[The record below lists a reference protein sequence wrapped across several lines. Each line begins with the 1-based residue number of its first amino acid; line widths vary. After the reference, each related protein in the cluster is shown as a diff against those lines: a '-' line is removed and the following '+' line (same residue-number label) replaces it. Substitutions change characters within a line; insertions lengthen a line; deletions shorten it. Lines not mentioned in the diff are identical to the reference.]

1 MGKVSMRWM
10 RSIAKVAVLSCM
22 GLSLPLAAQAQEPT
36 PNTYTDWNVPLL
48 SGWSDVNTLTVE
60 AASQEGRTYIYPDAA
75 TRDADVDG
83 DGTGS
88 VAFVGWELD
97 DGSGRAP
104 GIQTIT
110 DDFAFPTQNCIMAS
124 GERESD
130 DFPGTIVPKNCSDDQ
145 GSSKR
150 FFLEVTAAD
159 TPIDLVFN
167 TGMGILRYK
176 GVRDPSEDGGE
187 AFEEFRDEFGIGRIY
202 RVIMKFLNETGER
215 LAGVRVEVGTGVGD
229 DFVPLELEDDG
240 IAMELRPLVERGFFV
255 GNTGAG
261 PREVWDPERYA
272 HFSPKLFH
280 DGTGRFETGFF
291 DVFRAGFFYPQSIS
305 DGDEAAQF
313 IYSGDTLVPETGI
326 YGSLTQNYFSMAESQ
341 AIESDL
347 AAGIFGYL
355 LPGELSPFVI
365 GRYDTGDP
373 NAESDATVAWW
384 DGAVWRYGVDQDFA
398 EVPESQLQQWAALLL
413 GLDVESTEVGPE
425 RYAAVL
431 ADDLSGMNMDVFLR
445 IQDFIL
451 GEDDLPRY
459 ESITMRVTGVS
470 VDSLELGDIAGTDE
484 PLWVQP
490 GNEAPSLA
498 SYLPATGTPVAL
510 NDFAELL
517 RNESVE
523 IDVLANDLL
532 DGGTVPNEGDTT
544 VVISTQPANGEVA
557 VDAVTNV
564 VTYTPDASY
573 VGEDS
578 FTYTVEFDNGTEVV
592 TSNVGT
598 VRLSVI
604 APPDPSI
611 PVAAN
616 DSGSTI
622 EDEPIT
628 IDVIANDTVEGN
640 PIVNGPEVSVAVLD
654 APLSGNAVV
663 NGDNTITYTAD
674 SEATFPV
681 IERFTYTVTVDGAQS
696 NAALV
701 TVRAESNE
709 DFVGPVANDD
719 EAEAVATEAVLID
732 VLANDTYD
740 GLEIPTTNTVDIVDE
755 PENGVAMVN
764 GDRTISYTADEGFEG
779 EDSFT
784 YTVTV
789 LGIASNT
796 ATVTVTVTAEE
807 EEEPVTSG
815 GGSDGCNVSKR
826 QGLPVTA
833 FAFAFG
839 LMVLRRRTRRS

>member
-1 MGKVSMRWM
+1 MSKVSMRWM

-48 SGWSDVNTLTVE
+48 ESWNPVNALTVD
-60 AASQEGRTYIYPDAA
+60 ADSQDGRTYIYPDAA
-75 TRDADVDG
+75 TRDADVAG

-88 VAFVGWELD
+88 VAHLTWSLD

-130 DFPGTIVPKNCSDDQ
+130 DFPGTIVPKNCSDEP

-150 FFLEVTAAD
+150 FFLRVTAAD
-159 TPIDLVFN
+159 TPIDFVFN

-187 AFEEFRDEFGIGRIY
+187 AFEEFRDEYGIGRIY
-202 RVIMKFLNETGER
+202 RVIMKLRNETGER
-215 LAGVRVEVGTGVGD
+215 LAGIRVEVGTGVGD
-229 DFVPLELEDDG
+229 EFVPLDFEEDG
-240 IAMELRPLVERGFFV
+240 VAMELRPLVEREFFV

-261 PREVWDPERYA
+261 PREVWDPISFAQFARK
-272 HFSPKLFH
+272 FFH
-280 DGTGRFETGFF
+280 DGSGRFELGFMDF
-291 DVFRAGFFYPQSIS
+291 EPAGFLYPQSVS
-305 DGDEAAQF
+305 EGDEEAQF
-313 IYSGDTLVPETGI
+313 IFSGSTLNPETGI
-326 YGSLTQNYFSMAESQ
+326 YGALSQNYFSMAENQ
-341 AIESDL
+341 AVGS
-347 AAGIFGYL
+347 GIDSGVFGYMLSEDL
-355 LPGELSPFVI
+355 LPIVI
-365 GRYDTGDP
+365 VRHDDGNPLT
-373 NAESDATVAWW
+373 ESDAALAWW
-384 DGAVWRYGVDQDFA
+384 DGNVWRYGIAEDFA
-398 EVPESQLQQWAALLL
+398 EVPEAQLQQWAALLL
-413 GLDVESTEVGPE
+413 GLDNDNPEVGPE
-425 RYAAVL
+425 RYAADL
-431 ADDLSGMNMDVFLR
+431 GDDLGGVNMDVYLR

-451 GEDDLPRY
+451 DEEGQPRY
-459 ESITMRVTGVS
+459 DSITMRVTASS
-470 VDSLELGDIAGTDE
+470 VDGLGIGGSAGTDE

-532 DGGTVPNEGDTT
+532 DGSTVPNEGDTT
-544 VVISTQPANGEVA
+544 VVIGTQPANGEVA

-578 FTYTVEFDNGTEVV
+578 FTYAVEFDNGTEVV

-628 IDVIANDTVEGN
+628 INVIANDTVEGN

-663 NGDNTITYTAD
+663 NSDNTITYTAD

-719 EAEAVATEAVLID
+719 EAEAVATEAVVIN
-732 VLANDTYD
+732 VLDNDTYD
-740 GLEIPTTNTVDIVDE
+740 GLEIPATGTVDIVDE

-796 ATVTVTVTAEE
+796 ATVNVTVTAEG
-807 EEEPVTSG
+807 EEPVTSG
-815 GGSDGCNVSKR
+815 GGSDGCSVSKR
-826 QGLPVTA
+826 QGLPVA
-833 FAFAFG
+833 ALAFAFG